1 MSLDPYLQN
10 IVIHSHLADLR
21 REAAQRDLVR
31 QATRSTSRPP
41 RRSIIPT
48 LVRAFSIAWL
58 KRDVE
63 RQALP

>member
-10 IVIHSHLADLR
+10 IVIRTHLAELR
-21 REAAQRDLVR
+21 REAAQHNLIR
-31 QATRSTSRPP
+31 QATRSTSRRR
-41 RRSIIPT
+41 RRSFIPT

-58 KRDVE
+58 KRAIE

>member
-10 IVIHSHLADLR
+10 IVIHGHLADLR

-31 QATRSTSRPP
+31 QATRSASRRP
-41 RRSIIPT
+41 RRSIIRT

-58 KRDVE
+58 KHDVE
-63 RQALP
+63 TQALP